1 MKKEKVF
8 PRLMHYAGKHKVLT
22 YLSLILSAISGVLAI
37 MPFVYI
43 YFIIRDV
50 VQVAPDFSKATNL
63 VFYGWMAVMFAIL
76 AILIYIGALM
86 CSHIAAFR
94 IAGNMRIEAIE
105 HLTKIPVGEIEEA
118 GSGKLRKIILDS
130 SSATETYLAHQLP
143 DMAQAILMPL
153 AIIVILFIFD
163 YRLGL
168 VSLIP
173 IILGFLCMFKM
184 IGPKMKN
191 DMAQY
196 QNAMESMNN
205 EGVEYVRGIPI
216 VKTFNQSIY
225 TFKRFKGAIDNYSN
239 FCISYTKRCRG
250 PMIAFEICVNSVFAF
265 LIAMAL
271 ILSGVKATD
280 QTFILNLIFYIV
292 FTPIISTTLLRVM
305 YMSENTMIVEDALN
319 RVDSVLSIE
328 PLKETSNPLKPNGD
342 EVKFDSVFFKY
353 KNKEKY
359 ALNDISFIAK
369 ENSITA
375 LVGPSGGGKSTIA
388 SLMNRFYDVEKGSIS
403 IGGVDIRNI
412 KKEDLMNEI
421 SYVFQDS
428 KLLKNTI
435 LENVRMGKKDATLEE
450 VNEALKLA
458 QCNDIIAKLP
468 DGLNTII
475 GAKGTYL
482 SGGEMQRISLAR
494 AILKNS
500 KIIILD
506 EATAFSD
513 PENEYLIQKAFQ
525 NLSKN
530 KTVIMIA
537 HRLSTIKNADKIL
550 VVNDG
555 KIVEEGTHDSLLKE
569 DGIYTKMWNDYQK
582 SIKWRV
588 KNA

>member
-22 YLSLILSAISGVLAI
+22 YLSLILSAISGVFAI
-37 MPFVYI
+37 IPFVYI

-63 VFYGWMAVMFAIL
+63 VFYGRMAVMFAIL

-94 IAGNMRIEAIE
+94 IAGNMRIESIE
-105 HLTKIPVGEIEEA
+105 HLTKIPVGEIEEE

-388 SLMNRFYDVEKGSIS
+388 SLLNRFYDVEKGSIS

-513 PENEYLIQKAFQ
+513 PENEYLIQKAFK

-537 HRLSTIKNADKIL
+537 HRLSTVKNADKIL

-582 SIKWRV
+582 SVKWRV

>member
-22 YLSLILSAISGVLAI
+22 YLSLILSAISGVFAI
-37 MPFVYI
+37 IPFVYI

-63 VFYGWMAVMFAIL
+63 VLYGWMAVVFAIL

-105 HLTKIPVGEIEEA
+105 HLTKIPVGEIEEE

-184 IGPKMKN
+184 VGPKMKN

-305 YMSENTMIVEDALN
+305 YMSENTMIVEDALK

-388 SLMNRFYDVEKGSIS
+388 SLLNRFYDVEKGSIS

-468 DGLNTII
+468 EGLNAII

>member
-1 MKKEKVF
+1 M
-8 PRLMHYAGKHKVLT
+8 G
-22 YLSLILSAISGVLAI
+22 
-37 MPFVYI
+37 
-43 YFIIRDV
+43 
-50 VQVAPDFSKATNL
+50 
-63 VFYGWMAVMFAIL
+63 
-76 AILIYIGALM
+76 
-86 CSHIAAFR
+86 
-94 IAGNMRIEAIE
+94 
-105 HLTKIPVGEIEEA
+105 
-118 GSGKLRKIILDS
+118 
-130 SSATETYLAHQLP
+130 
-143 DMAQAILMPL
+143 
-153 AIIVILFIFD
+153 
-163 YRLGL
+163 
-168 VSLIP
+168 
-173 IILGFLCMFKM
+173 
-184 IGPKMKN
+184 
-191 DMAQY
+191 
-196 QNAMESMNN
+196 
-205 EGVEYVRGIPI
+205 
-216 VKTFNQSIY
+216 
-225 TFKRFKGAIDNYSN
+225 
-239 FCISYTKRCRG
+239 
-250 PMIAFEICVNSVFAF
+250 
-265 LIAMAL
+265 
-271 ILSGVKATD
+271 
-280 QTFILNLIFYIV
+280 
-292 FTPIISTTLLRVM
+292 
-305 YMSENTMIVEDALN
+305 
-319 RVDSVLSIE
+319 
-328 PLKETSNPLKPNGD
+328 
-342 EVKFDSVFFKY
+342 
-353 KNKEKY
+353 
-359 ALNDISFIAK
+359 
-369 ENSITA
+369 
-375 LVGPSGGGKSTIA
+375 
-388 SLMNRFYDVEKGSIS
+388 KGSIS

-582 SIKWRV
+582 SIKRRV

>member
-22 YLSLILSAISGVLAI
+22 YLSLILSAISGVFAI

-63 VFYGWMAVMFAIL
+63 VIYGWMAVVFAIL

-105 HLTKIPVGEIEEA
+105 HLTKIPVGEIEEE
-118 GSGKLRKIILDS
+118 GSGKLRKII
-130 SSATETYLAHQLP
+130 YLAHQLP
-143 DMAQAILMPL
+143 DMAQAMLMPL

-271 ILSGVKATD
+271 IVSGVKATD

-305 YMSENTMIVEDALN
+305 YMSENTMIVEDALK

-328 PLKETSNPLKPNGD
+328 PLKETSNPLKPSGD
-342 EVKFDSVFFKY
+342 EVKFDNVFFKY

-388 SLMNRFYDVEKGSIS
+388 SLLNRFYDVEKGSIS

>member
-1 MKKEKVF
+1 M
-8 PRLMHYAGKHKVLT
+8 
-22 YLSLILSAISGVLAI
+22 
-37 MPFVYI
+37 
-43 YFIIRDV
+43 
-50 VQVAPDFSKATNL
+50 
-63 VFYGWMAVMFAIL
+63 
-76 AILIYIGALM
+76 
-86 CSHIAAFR
+86 
-94 IAGNMRIEAIE
+94 
-105 HLTKIPVGEIEEA
+105 
-118 GSGKLRKIILDS
+118 
-130 SSATETYLAHQLP
+130 
-143 DMAQAILMPL
+143 
-153 AIIVILFIFD
+153 
-163 YRLGL
+163 
-168 VSLIP
+168 
-173 IILGFLCMFKM
+173 
-184 IGPKMKN
+184 
-191 DMAQY
+191 
-196 QNAMESMNN
+196 
-205 EGVEYVRGIPI
+205 
-216 VKTFNQSIY
+216 
-225 TFKRFKGAIDNYSN
+225 
-239 FCISYTKRCRG
+239 
-250 PMIAFEICVNSVFAF
+250 
-265 LIAMAL
+265 
-271 ILSGVKATD
+271 
-280 QTFILNLIFYIV
+280 
-292 FTPIISTTLLRVM
+292 
-305 YMSENTMIVEDALN
+305 
-319 RVDSVLSIE
+319 
-328 PLKETSNPLKPNGD
+328 
-342 EVKFDSVFFKY
+342 
-353 KNKEKY
+353 
-359 ALNDISFIAK
+359 
-369 ENSITA
+369 
-375 LVGPSGGGKSTIA
+375 
-388 SLMNRFYDVEKGSIS
+388 EKGSIS

-537 HRLSTIKNADKIL
+537 HRLSTIKNANKIL

>member
-1 MKKEKVF
+1 
-8 PRLMHYAGKHKVLT
+8 
-22 YLSLILSAISGVLAI
+22 

-76 AILIYIGALM
+76 SILVYIGALM

-94 IAGNMRIEAIE
+94 IAGNMRIKATE
-105 HLTKIPVGEIEEA
+105 HLTTIPVGEIEEE

-143 DMAQAILMPL
+143 DMAQAMLMPIS
-153 AIIVILFIFD
+153 IIVILFIFD

-184 IGPKMKN
+184 VGPKMKK
-191 DMAQY
+191 DMAEY

-225 TFKRFKGAIDNYSN
+225 TFKRFKGAIDNYSH
-239 FCISYTKRCRG
+239 FCIS
-250 PMIAFEICVNSVFAF
+250 
-265 LIAMAL
+265 
-271 ILSGVKATD
+271 D

-305 YMSENTMIVEDALN
+305 YMSENTTIVEDALR
-319 RVDSVLSIE
+319 RVDSILSIE
-328 PLKETSNPLKPNGD
+328 PLKETDNPLIPNGD
-342 EVKFDSVFFKY
+342 EIRFDNVFFKY
-353 KNKEKY
+353 KNKENY
-359 ALNDISFIAK
+359 ALDGVSFVAK

-388 SLMNRFYDVEKGSIS
+388 SLINRFYDVEKGSIS
-403 IGGVDIRNI
+403 IGGVDVRNI
-412 KKEDLMNEI
+412 AKEKLMDEI

-428 KLLKNTI
+428 NLLKTTI
-435 LENVRMGKKDATLEE
+435 LENVKMGKKDATLEE
-450 VNEALKLA
+450 VEEALRLA
-458 QCNDIIAKLP
+458 QCDDIISKLS
-468 DGLNTII
+468 DGLNTVI

-494 AILKNS
+494 AILKDS

-506 EATAFSD
+506 EATAFAD

-550 VVNDG
+550 VVSDG
-555 KIVEEGTHDSLLKE
+555 KIAEEGTHDSLIKE
-569 DGIYTKMWNDYQK
+569 NGIYTNMWNDYQK

>member
-22 YLSLILSAISGVLAI
+22 YLSLILSAISGVFAI

-50 VQVAPDFSKATNL
+50 VQVAPDFSKAINL
-63 VFYGWMAVMFAIL
+63 VFYGWMAVVFAIL

-105 HLTKIPVGEIEEA
+105 HLTKIPVGEIEEE

-250 PMIAFEICVNSVFAF
+250 PMIAFEICVNSIFAI

-271 ILSGVKATD
+271 IVSGVKATD

-388 SLMNRFYDVEKGSIS
+388 SLLNRFYDVEKGSIS

>member
-63 VFYGWMAVMFAIL
+63 VFDGWMAVVFAIL

-184 IGPKMKN
+184 VGPKMKN

-319 RVDSVLSIE
+319 RVHSVLSIE

-359 ALNDISFIAK
+359 ALNDVNFIAR

-412 KKEDLMNEI
+412 RKEDLMNEI

-435 LENVRMGKKDATLEE
+435 LENVRMGKKHATLEE

-468 DGLNTII
+468 EGLNTII

>member
-22 YLSLILSAISGVLAI
+22 YLSLILSAISGVFAI

-50 VQVAPDFSKATNL
+50 VQVVPDFSKATTL
-63 VFYGWMAVMFAIL
+63 VFYGWMAVVFAIL

-184 IGPKMKN
+184 VGPKMKN

-265 LIAMAL
+265 LIAIAL
-271 ILSGVKATD
+271 IVSGVKATD

-305 YMSENTMIVEDALN
+305 YMSENTMIVEDALS

-353 KNKEKY
+353 NNKEKY

-388 SLMNRFYDVEKGSIS
+388 SLLNRFYDVEKGSIS

-468 DGLNTII
+468 EGLNTII

>member
-8 PRLMHYAGKHKVLT
+8 PRLMHYAGRHKVLT

-63 VFYGWMAVMFAIL
+63 VLYGWMAVIFAIL

-184 IGPKMKN
+184 VGPKMKN

-328 PLKETSNPLKPNGD
+328 PLKETSDPLKPNGD

-388 SLMNRFYDVEKGSIS
+388 SLLNRFYDVEKGSIS

-555 KIVEEGTHDSLLKE
+555 KIVEEGTHDSLLEEK
-569 DGIYTKMWNDYQK
+569 GIYTKMWNDYQK

>member
-1 MKKEKVF
+1 MKKDKVF
-8 PRLMHYAGKHKVLT
+8 PRLMGYAGKHKILT
-22 YLSLILSAISGVLAI
+22 YLSLVFSAISGVLAI

-63 VFYGWMAVMFAIL
+63 VFYGWMAVTFAIL
-76 AILIYIGALM
+76 SIVIYIGALM

-94 IAGNMRIEAIE
+94 IAGNMRIKAME
-105 HLTKIPVGEIEEA
+105 HLTKIPVGEIENE
-118 GSGKLRKIILDS
+118 GSGKLRKIVLDS

-143 DMAQAILMPL
+143 DMSQAMLMPI

-173 IILGFLCMFKM
+173 VILGFLCMFKM

-196 QNAMESMNN
+196 QNAMENMNN
-205 EGVEYVRGIPI
+205 EAVEYVRGIPI

-225 TFKRFKGAIDNYSN
+225 TFKRFKGAIDNYSS

-265 LIAMAL
+265 LIAIAL
-271 ILSGVKATD
+271 IMTGVKASD
-280 QTFILNLIFYIV
+280 ETFIMNLIFYIV

-305 YMSENTMIVEDALN
+305 YMSENTMIVEDALR
-319 RVDSVLSIE
+319 RVDGILSIE
-328 PLKETSNPLKPNGD
+328 PLREPNSPKEPKGD
-342 EVKFDSVFFKY
+342 EIKFDDVFFKY

-359 ALNDISFIAK
+359 ALEGVSFTAK
-369 ENSITA
+369 EHAITA

-388 SLMNRFYDVEKGSIS
+388 SLINRFYDTTSGNVS
-403 IGGVDIRNI
+403 IGGVDIKDM
-412 KKEDLMNEI
+412 KKERLMDEI

-428 KLLKNTI
+428 RLLKTSI
-435 LENVRMGKKDATLEE
+435 LENVRMGNKNATLDE

-458 QCNDIIAKLP
+458 QCEDIIAKLP
-468 DGLNTII
+468 DGINTII
-475 GAKGTYL
+475 GSKGTYL

-494 AILKNS
+494 AILKDS

-506 EATAFSD
+506 EATAFAD

-525 NLSKN
+525 NLSKD

-537 HRLSTIKNADKIL
+537 HRLSTVKNADKIL
-550 VVNDG
+550 VVNEG
-555 KIVEEGTHDSLLKE
+555 KIVEEGTHDSLIKKN
-569 DGIYTKMWNDYQK
+569 GIYTKMWNDYQK

>member
-8 PRLMHYAGKHKVLT
+8 PRLMHYAEKHKVLT
-22 YLSLILSAISGVLAI
+22 YLSLILSAISGVFAI

-63 VFYGWMAVMFAIL
+63 VFYGWMAVVFAIL
-76 AILIYIGALM
+76 AILIYIGSLM

-94 IAGNMRIEAIE
+94 IAGNMIIEAIE
-105 HLTKIPVGEIEEA
+105 HLTKIPVGEIEEE

-184 IGPKMKN
+184 VGPKMKN

-271 ILSGVKATD
+271 ILSGMKATD

-353 KNKEKY
+353 KNNEKY

-388 SLMNRFYDVEKGSIS
+388 SLLNRFYDVEKGSIS

-450 VNEALKLA
+450 VKEALKLA

-513 PENEYLIQKAFQ
+513 SENEYLIQKAFK

-537 HRLSTIKNADKIL
+537 HRLSTVKNADKIL

-582 SIKWRV
+582 SVKWRV

>member
-22 YLSLILSAISGVLAI
+22 YLSLILSAISGVFAI

-63 VFYGWMAVMFAIL
+63 VIYGWMAVVFAIL

-105 HLTKIPVGEIEEA
+105 HLTKIPVGEIEEE

-143 DMAQAILMPL
+143 DMAQAMLMPL

-184 IGPKMKN
+184 VGPKMKN

-319 RVDSVLSIE
+319 RVNSILSIE

-359 ALNDISFIAK
+359 ALNDVSFIAK

-388 SLMNRFYDVEKGSIS
+388 SLLNRFYDVEKGSIS

-435 LENVRMGKKDATLEE
+435 LENVRMGKKEATLEE

-537 HRLSTIKNADKIL
+537 HRLSTIKNAGKIL